1 MENFSISSIIRSIK
15 NLLGEGPHFL
25 HEPSM
30 GKKEIKYVS
39 ETIKNNFVSTKGI
52 YVQKFEKKIKNYTKA
67 NHVTSTINGTQAIFI
82 ALKALGIKHNEEVLV
97 PALTFVGTVNAIS
110 YLGAEPHFID
120 SNIKDFGID
129 CRKLENY
136 LKKKVIFKKNKSINK
151 KTGRTIRAIIPVHVF
166 GHPCDIEYILRL
178 AKKYKLKIVED
189 AAECLGSFYKNK
201 HLGTF
206 GDAGCLS
213 FNGNKIITTGG
224 GGAVLSKNKNL
235 NEKIRHLISTAKV
248 QHKWEYIHN
257 EVGYNLRLPSLN
269 AALGLAQI
277 SKINFFL
284 KQKRRL
290 FFKYNNIFDKI
301 GGVKLFKEN
310 KFSKSNYWL
319 QTLILDY
326 KNIHLKNKLLK
337 SGYSRK
343 IFMRPAWKLISEL
356 SPYKNKQRMNL
367 NGAKDI
373 YKRVINLP
381 SSQKLMNKIK

>member
-1 MENFSISSIIRSIK
+1 MCIR
-15 NLLGEGPHFL
+15 
-25 HEPSM
+25 
-30 GKKEIKYVS
+30 
-39 ETIKNNFVSTKGI
+39 
-52 YVQKFEKKIKNYTKA
+52 
-67 NHVTSTINGTQAIFI
+67 
-82 ALKALGIKHNEEVLV
+82 
-97 PALTFVGTVNAIS
+97 
-110 YLGAEPHFID
+110 D
-120 SNIKDFGID
+120 
-129 CRKLENY
+129 R
-136 LKKKVIFKKNKSINK
+136 
-151 KTGRTIRAIIPVHVF
+151 
-166 GHPCDIEYILRL
+166 
-178 AKKYKLKIVED
+178 LKIVED

-310 KFSKSNYWL
+310 RFSKSNYWL

>member
-1 MENFSISSIIRSIK
+1 MENFSIPLIIRSIK

-136 LKKKVIFKKNKSINK
+136 LKKTVIFKKNKSINK
-151 KTGRTIRAIIPVHVF
+151 KTGRAIRAIIPVHVF

-284 KQKRRL
+284 KQKRKL

>member
-1 MENFSISSIIRSIK
+1 MENFSIPLIIRSIK
-15 NLLGEGPHFL
+15 NLLGKGPHFL

-30 GKKEIKYVS
+30 GKKETNYVT

-82 ALKALGIKHNEEVLV
+82 ALKALGIKQNEEVLV
-97 PALTFVGTVNAIS
+97 PALTFVGTVNAII

-129 CRKLENY
+129 TRKLENY
-136 LKKKVIFKKNKSINK
+136 LKKIVIFKKNKSINK
-151 KTGRTIRAIIPVHVF
+151 KTGRVIKAIIPVHVF
-166 GHPCDIEYILRL
+166 GHPCDIEFILRL

-284 KQKRRL
+284 KQKRKL
-290 FFKYNNIFDKI
+290 FLKYNNIFDKI
-301 GGVKLFKEN
+301 RGVKLFKEN

-319 QTLILDY
+319 QTLILDN

-356 SPYKNKQRMNL
+356 RPYKNKQKMNL
-367 NGAKDI
+367 NGARDI
-373 YKRVINLP
+373 YKRVLNLP
-381 SSQKLMNKIK
+381 SSQKLMDKIK

>member
-284 KQKRRL
+284 KQKRKL

>member
-30 GKKEIKYVS
+30 GKKETKYVS

-151 KTGRTIRAIIPVHVF
+151 KTGRAIRAIIPVHVF

-284 KQKRRL
+284 KQKRKL